1 MASGQ
6 HSLGSVKH
14 DVKER
19 FKQWLKTTP
28 ALVISL
34 AAASTVIWGVFTY
47 AVRISPIGEQVM
59 AQAAAQEKYDDRL
72 NDITKTVSDNA
83 AADVK
88 RHNETMAELYTVQ
101 ILGMI
106 DRSMGNPNAR
116 QQILVLHQK
125 IEGVGGNNDYIEYEV
140 SRYIKSLE

>member
-6 HSLGSVKH
+6 GGLAVA
-14 DVKER
+14 VKER
-19 FKQWLKTTP
+19 FKDWLKTTP
-28 ALVISL
+28 ALVISI

-47 AVRISPIGEQVM
+47 AVRISPIGEQVTAM
-59 AQAAAQEKYDDRL
+59 AAEQKGYDERL
-72 NDITKTVSDNA
+72 NEITTTVTDNA
-83 AADVK
+83 AADLK

-125 IEGVGGNNDYIEYEV
+125 IEQAGGNNDYIEYEV
-140 SRYIKSLE
+140 DKYIKSLE

>member
-1 MASGQ
+1 MVVS
-6 HSLGSVKH
+6 
-14 DVKER
+14 VKER
-19 FKQWLKTTP
+19 FKDWLKTTP
-28 ALVISL
+28 ALVISI

-47 AVRISPIGEQVM
+47 AVRISPIGEQVTAM
-59 AQAAAQEKYDDRL
+59 AAEQKGYDERL
-72 NDITKTVSDNA
+72 NEITTTVTDNA
-83 AADVK
+83 AADLK

-125 IEGVGGNNDYIEYEV
+125 IEQAGGNNDYIEYEV
-140 SRYIKSLE
+140 DKYIKSLE

>member
-1 MASGQ
+1 MTRGQ
-6 HSLGSVKH
+6 GGNGLVVS
-14 DVKER
+14 VKER
-19 FKQWLKTTP
+19 FKDWLKTTP
-28 ALVISL
+28 ALVISI

-47 AVRISPIGEQVM
+47 AVRISPVGEQVSAM
-59 AQAAAQEKYDDRL
+59 AQEQKGYDNRL
-72 NDITKTVSDNA
+72 NEITTQVTDNA
-83 AADVK
+83 AADIK

-125 IEGVGGNNDYIEYEV
+125 IEQTGGNNDYIEYEV
-140 SRYIKSLE
+140 DKYIKSLE

>member
-1 MASGQ
+1 MARGQ
-6 HSLGSVKH
+6 GGNGLVVS
-14 DVKER
+14 VKER
-19 FKQWLKTTP
+19 FKDWLKTTP
-28 ALVISL
+28 ALVISI

-47 AVRISPIGEQVM
+47 AVRISPIGEQVTAM
-59 AQAAAQEKYDDRL
+59 AAEQRGYDSRL
-72 NDITKTVSDNA
+72 NDITNKVSENA
-83 AADVK
+83 TEDVK

-125 IEGVGGNNDYIEYEV
+125 IEQAGGNNDYIEYEV
-140 SRYIKSLE
+140 DKYIESLE